1 MMVEIISNED
11 SLVFDFSTVTSSGEG
26 EDEVSGL
33 EAAMQVSSI
42 LIWSDLGIAHIPSH
56 SCRWIMIPWL
66 YIG

>member
-1 MMVEIISNED
+1 MIISYITSSTQMMVEIISNED

-42 LIWSDLGIAHIPSH
+42 LI
-56 SCRWIMIPWL
+56 
-66 YIG
+66 